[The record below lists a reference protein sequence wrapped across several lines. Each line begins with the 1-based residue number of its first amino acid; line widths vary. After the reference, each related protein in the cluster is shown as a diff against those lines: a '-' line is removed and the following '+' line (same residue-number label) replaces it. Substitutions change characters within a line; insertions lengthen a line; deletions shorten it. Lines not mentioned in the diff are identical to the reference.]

1 MQRKNGVVMP
11 LLFTILFFGSALSV
25 MIRVG

>member
-1 MQRKNGVVMP
+1 MQRTNGIVMP
-11 LLFTILFFGSALSV
+11 LLFTLLFFGSALSV